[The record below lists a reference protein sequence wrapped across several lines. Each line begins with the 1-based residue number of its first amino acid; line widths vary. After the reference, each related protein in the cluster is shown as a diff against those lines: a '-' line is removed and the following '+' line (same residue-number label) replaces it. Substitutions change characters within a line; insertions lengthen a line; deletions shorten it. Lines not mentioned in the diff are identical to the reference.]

1 MPLKIDKVSKLFLNT
16 DQTIMKALEGI
27 DLTIN
32 QGEFVSIVG
41 ASGSGKSTLLRILAG
56 LIPPT
61 EGQVTLNGERII
73 KPTARI
79 GMAFQSSTLFPYLTV
94 KENIAF
100 GPKLQG
106 QEKAK
111 AQAIDA
117 IIKTIGLQGCEKVYP
132 HQLSGGMAQRVSLG
146 RAIVNDPEILL
157 LDEPLG
163 ALDAFTR
170 LRLQEELIALW
181 QQTKMTMIMVTHD
194 IDEAIY
200 CSQKV
205 VVMSPRPGRVMEVVP
220 IELDYLRDRTQQDF
234 VDYRIKIMKLLDVY

>member
-1 MPLKIDKVSKLFLNT
+1 
-16 DQTIMKALEGI
+16 MKALEGI

-61 EGQVTLNGERII
+61 EGQVTLNGEQIT

-106 QEKAK
+106 QEEAK
-111 AQAIDA
+111 AEAIDA
-117 IIKTIGLQGCEKVYP
+117 IIKTIGLQGFEKVYP

>member
-61 EGQVTLNGERII
+61 EGQVTLNGERIT

-117 IIKTIGLQGCEKVYP
+117 IIKTIGLQGFEKVYP

>member
-61 EGQVTLNGERII
+61 EGQVTLNGEQIT

-111 AQAIDA
+111 AEAIDA
-117 IIKTIGLQGCEKVYP
+117 IIKTIGLQGFEKVYP

>member
-41 ASGSGKSTLLRILAG
+41 ASGSGKSTLLQILAG

-61 EGQVTLNGERII
+61 EGQVTLNGEQIT

-111 AQAIDA
+111 AEALDA
-117 IIKTIGLQGCEKVYP
+117 IIKTIGLQGFEKVYP

>member
-61 EGQVTLNGERII
+61 EGQVTLNGEQIT

-111 AQAIDA
+111 AEAIDA
-117 IIKTIGLQGCEKVYP
+117 IIKTIGLQGFEKVYP

-181 QQTKMTMIMVTHD
+181 KQTKMTMIMVTHD

>member
-56 LIPPT
+56 LVPPT

-111 AQAIDA
+111 AEAIDA
-117 IIKTIGLQGCEKVYP
+117 IIKTIGLQGFEKVYP

>member
-1 MPLKIDKVSKLFLNT
+1 
-16 DQTIMKALEGI
+16 MKALEGI

-41 ASGSGKSTLLRILAG
+41 ASGSGKSTLLQILAG

-61 EGQVTLNGERII
+61 EGQVTLNGEQIT

-111 AQAIDA
+111 AEALDA
-117 IIKTIGLQGCEKVYP
+117 IIKTIGLQGFEKVYP

>member
-1 MPLKIDKVSKLFLNT
+1 
-16 DQTIMKALEGI
+16 MKALEGI

-111 AQAIDA
+111 AEAIDA
-117 IIKTIGLQGCEKVYP
+117 IIKTIGLQGFEKVYP

>member
-61 EGQVTLNGERII
+61 EGQVTLNGERIT

-111 AQAIDA
+111 AEAIDA
-117 IIKTIGLQGCEKVYP
+117 IIETIGLQGFEKVYP

>member
-61 EGQVTLNGERII
+61 EGQVTLNGERIT

-117 IIKTIGLQGCEKVYP
+117 IIKTIGLQGFEKVYP

-181 QQTKMTMIMVTHD
+181 KQTKMTMIMVTHD

>member
-61 EGQVTLNGERII
+61 EGQVTLNGERIV

-79 GMAFQSSTLFPYLTV
+79 GMAFQSSALFPYLTV

-117 IIKTIGLQGCEKVYP
+117 IIKTIGLQGFEKVYP

>member
-61 EGQVTLNGERII
+61 EGQVTLNGERIT

-111 AQAIDA
+111 APAIDA
-117 IIKTIGLQGCEKVYP
+117 IIKTIGLQGFEKVYP

>member
-61 EGQVTLNGERII
+61 EGQVTLNGEQIT

-79 GMAFQSSTLFPYLTV
+79 GMAFQSSILFPYLTV

-111 AQAIDA
+111 TQAIDA
-117 IIKTIGLQGCEKVYP
+117 IIKTIGLQGFEKVYP

>member
-117 IIKTIGLQGCEKVYP
+117 IIKTIGLQGFEKVYP

>member
-61 EGQVTLNGERII
+61 EGQVTLNGERIT

-111 AQAIDA
+111 AQAFDA
-117 IIKTIGLQGCEKVYP
+117 IIKTIGLQGFEKVYP

-181 QQTKMTMIMVTHD
+181 KQTKMTMIMVTHD

>member
-61 EGQVTLNGERII
+61 EGQVTLNGERIT

-111 AQAIDA
+111 AEAIDA
-117 IIKTIGLQGCEKVYP
+117 IIKTIGLQGFEKVYP

>member
-1 MPLKIDKVSKLFLNT
+1 
-16 DQTIMKALEGI
+16 MKALEGI

-111 AQAIDA
+111 AEAIDA
-117 IIKTIGLQGCEKVYP
+117 IIKTIGLQGFEKVYP

-146 RAIVNDPEILL
+146 RAIVNDSEILL

-234 VDYRIKIMKLLDVY
+234 VDYRIKNMKLLDVY

>member
-1 MPLKIDKVSKLFLNT
+1 
-16 DQTIMKALEGI
+16 MKALEGI

-111 AQAIDA
+111 AEAIDA
-117 IIKTIGLQGCEKVYP
+117 IIKTIGLQGFEKVYP

-234 VDYRIKIMKLLDVY
+234 VDYQIKIMKLLDVY

>member
-61 EGQVTLNGERII
+61 EGQVTLNGERIT

-94 KENIAF
+94 KENITF

-111 AQAIDA
+111 AEAIDA
-117 IIKTIGLQGCEKVYP
+117 IIKTIGLQGFEKVYP

>member
-1 MPLKIDKVSKLFLNT
+1 M
-16 DQTIMKALEGI
+16 
-27 DLTIN
+27 
-32 QGEFVSIVG
+32 G

-61 EGQVTLNGERII
+61 EGQVTLNGERIT

-111 AQAIDA
+111 AEAIDA
-117 IIKTIGLQGCEKVYP
+117 IIKTIGLQGFEKVYP

>member
-1 MPLKIDKVSKLFLNT
+1 MPFNIDKVSKLFLNT

-61 EGQVTLNGERII
+61 EGQVTLNGERIT

-111 AQAIDA
+111 AEAIDA
-117 IIKTIGLQGCEKVYP
+117 IIKTIGLQGFEKVYP

>member
-1 MPLKIDKVSKLFLNT
+1 MPLKIDKVSKLFLNK

-61 EGQVTLNGERII
+61 EGKVTLNGERIT

-117 IIKTIGLQGCEKVYP
+117 IIKTIGLQGFEKVYP

>member
-61 EGQVTLNGERII
+61 EGQVTLNGERVT

-117 IIKTIGLQGCEKVYP
+117 IIKTIGLQGFEKVYP

>member
-61 EGQVTLNGERII
+61 EGKVTLNGERIT

-117 IIKTIGLQGCEKVYP
+117 IIKTIGLQGFEKVYP

>member
-61 EGQVTLNGERII
+61 EGQVTLNGEQIT

-117 IIKTIGLQGCEKVYP
+117 IIKTIGLQGFEKVYP

>member
-61 EGQVTLNGERII
+61 EGQVTLNGERVT

-111 AQAIDA
+111 AEAIDA
-117 IIKTIGLQGCEKVYP
+117 IIKTIGLQGFEKVYP

-181 QQTKMTMIMVTHD
+181 QQTKMAMIMVTHD

>member
-61 EGQVTLNGERII
+61 EGQVTLNGEQIT

-111 AQAIDA
+111 AEAIDA
-117 IIKTIGLQGCEKVYP
+117 IIKTIGLQGFEKVYP

-220 IELDYLRDRTQQDF
+220 IELDYLRDRTRQDF

>member
-61 EGQVTLNGERII
+61 EGKVTLNGERIT

-117 IIKTIGLQGCEKVYP
+117 IIKTIGLQGFEKVYP

-146 RAIVNDPEILL
+146 RAIVNDPKILL

>member
-61 EGQVTLNGERII
+61 EGQVTLNGERIT

-79 GMAFQSSTLFPYLTV
+79 GMAFQSSTLFPYLTG

-117 IIKTIGLQGCEKVYP
+117 IIKTIGLQGFEKVYP

-181 QQTKMTMIMVTHD
+181 KQTKMTMIMVTHD

>member
-16 DQTIMKALEGI
+16 DQTIIKALEGI

-61 EGQVTLNGERII
+61 EGQVTLNGERIT

-111 AQAIDA
+111 AEAIDA
-117 IIKTIGLQGCEKVYP
+117 IIKTIGLQGFEKVYP

>member
-61 EGQVTLNGERII
+61 EGQVTLNGERIT

-111 AQAIDA
+111 AEAIDA
-117 IIKTIGLQGCEKVYP
+117 IIKTIGLQGFEKVYP

-181 QQTKMTMIMVTHD
+181 KQTKMTMIMVTHD

>member
-1 MPLKIDKVSKLFLNT
+1 
-16 DQTIMKALEGI
+16 MKALEGI

-111 AQAIDA
+111 AEAIDA
-117 IIKTIGLQGCEKVYP
+117 IIKTIGLQGFEKIYP

>member
-111 AQAIDA
+111 AEAIDA
-117 IIKTIGLQGCEKVYP
+117 IIKTIGLQGFEKVYP